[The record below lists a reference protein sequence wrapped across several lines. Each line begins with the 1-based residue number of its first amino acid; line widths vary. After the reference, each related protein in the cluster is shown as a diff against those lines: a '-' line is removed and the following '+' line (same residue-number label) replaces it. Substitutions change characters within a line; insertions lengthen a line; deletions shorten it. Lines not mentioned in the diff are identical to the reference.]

1 MATPLPTIATNTE
14 ETAFAVLE
22 GNVILEKVNVSIIDM
37 RDKVTTVLNDLTNT
51 FKSFTESLREQQAAL
66 VNALSLAPNND
77 ASGDDGEG
85 DNKKKNKGSFLDNTI
100 EKGLM
105 QAAGISIAASI
116 AGIIT
121 SMTTWLTGI
130 VTTFTKIGTG
140 LIKFAKLG
148 GRLFLPITLIIGA
161 IGAVS
166 ASWESFA
173 NGDIW
178 TGLEQAVTGFFN
190 SIVTIPLDLIKDGV
204 AWLLSKMGFDEA
216 ADVLNSFSF
225 TEEFNKI
232 ISKLFDGVKGA
243 FSLITDLFTFGEED
257 KTLLG
262 TLGKLTDIV
271 FLPVNMAINFVSGL
285 FGWSEEGA
293 PPFKLQDWIGEKIT
307 QVIDWVYGMFSWAGE
322 GIAAGWTSLT
332 DYISQKWTDITSWF
346 SSKLSLITEGIGEG
360 WTSLTDYISQK
371 WTDITSWF
379 TEKLSFVTEGIE
391 TGAGFISTLVTDAWN
406 SVTQWFTDS
415 LAGITDSLPSWEDIT
430 ANIIS
435 KLPSWMVPDSYKTSE
450 MIAGELKTKIAE
462 NEGLIN
468 QIDSG
473 QGGNSY
479 LTRDSVERS
488 NAAEVVAAAR
498 KQLAEI
504 EAQKLSKN
512 GVGGS
517 INVTGGS
524 STTTQNYGG
533 DSIIMGIAP
542 QIGGGRPDRP
552 LGGF

>member
-22 GNVILEKVNVSIIDM
+22 GNDILKDLNISIIDM
-37 RDKVTTVLNDLTNT
+37 SRKVTSALGHLTGA
-51 FKSFTESLREQQAAL
+51 FISFTKDLKDQQAAVL
-66 VNALSLAPNND
+66 AAAALAASSSAPE
-77 ASGDDGEG
+77 GDDSG
-85 DNKKKNKGSFLDNTI
+85 DNKKKNKSNFLDNTI

-116 AGIIT
+116 AGIVT

-130 VTTFTKIGTG
+130 VTTFTKIRTG
-140 LIKFAKLG
+140 LMIFARLG
-148 GRLFLPITLIIGA
+148 GRLFLPLTLIIGA

-225 TEEFNKI
+225 TDEFNKI

-243 FSLITDLFTFGEED
+243 FSVITDLFTFGEED
-257 KTLLG
+257 KTALG
-262 TLGKLTDIV
+262 LLGKLTDLV
-271 FLPVNMAINFVSGL
+271 NAPVNMAINYVSGI

-293 PPFKLQDWIGEKIT
+293 PPFKLQDWIGEKIM
-307 QVIDWVYGMFSWAGE
+307 QVIDWVYGVFSWAGE

-346 SSKLSLITEGIGEG
+346 GAKLSWANDAVGEG
-360 WTSLTDYISQK
+360 WTSLTDYIAQK
-371 WTDITSWF
+371 WTDITGWF
-379 TEKLSFVTEGIE
+379 SAKLSWANDVAE
-391 TGAGFISTLVTDAWN
+391 TGAGFISTLVSDAWA

-415 LAGITDSLPSWEDIT
+415 LAGITGALPSWEDIT
-430 ANIIS
+430 SSIIAS
-435 KLPSWMVPDSYKTSE
+435 LPSWMIPDSYKTPEMKVQSIKDKISQTQSAIDDNSLLSVGLSNEDEKKYVSE
-450 MIAGELKTKIAE
+450 LMAELTKATADLAVA
-462 NEGLIN
+462 NANGKG
-468 QIDSG
+468 SG
-473 QGGNSY
+473 TVNNIS
-479 LTRDSVERS
+479 
-488 NAAEVVAAAR
+488 
-498 KQLAEI
+498 
-504 EAQKLSKN
+504 
-512 GVGGS
+512 
-517 INVTGGS
+517 GGS

-533 DSIIMGIAP
+533 GTTIMGVPAE
-542 QIGGGRPDRP
+542 IGGGRPDRR
-552 LGGF
+552 

>member
-14 ETAFAVLE
+14 ETAIAVLE
-22 GNVILEKVNVSIIDM
+22 GNDILEKVNVSILDM
-37 RDKVTTVLNDLTNT
+37 RDRVTTVLNDLTNT
-51 FKSFTESLREQQAAL
+51 FNSFTESLKEQQAAL
-66 VNALSLAPNND
+66 INALSLAPNND
-77 ASGDDGEG
+77 AGEGDGEG
-85 DNKKKNKGSFLDNTI
+85 GNNRKNKTSFLDNVI

-190 SIVTIPLDLIKDGV
+190 SIVTIPLDLIKDVV

-225 TEEFNKI
+225 TEEFNKLI
-232 ISKLFDGVKGA
+232 GKLFDGVKGA

-293 PPFKLQDWIGEKIT
+293 PPFKLQDWIGEKIM
-307 QVIDWVYGMFSWAGE
+307 QVIDWVSGMFSWAGE

-346 SSKLSLITEGIGEG
+346 SEKLSWATEGVGEG
-360 WTSLTDYISQK
+360 WSSLTDYISQK
-371 WTDITSWF
+371 WTDITNWF
-379 TEKLSFVTEGIE
+379 SEKLSWSNDDSESEEGP
-391 TGAGFISTLVTDAWN
+391 GFISKLVSDAWA

-430 ANIIS
+430 ASIIS
-435 KLPSWMVPDSYKTSE
+435 KLPSWMVPDSYKTPE
-450 MIAGELKTKIAE
+450 MLTGELKAKIAE
-462 NEGLIN
+462 NQGLIS

-488 NAAEVVAAAR
+488 RAAEEMAAQQ

-512 GVGGS
+512 GAAGS

-552 LGGF
+552 F